1 MIKYSNKSI
10 SKNDI
15 ENFLE
20 AYLWKFCFLKLNVM
34 SPIEIHLYGIAH
46 IKIDT
51 IESPKISL
59 SELHIF
65 YNVGGYHDQYEIL
78 HNQFGNVMF

>member
-1 MIKYSNKSI
+1 
-10 SKNDI
+10 
-15 ENFLE
+15 
-20 AYLWKFCFLKLNVM
+20 M